1 MQKRRF
7 YTFSCWYGCSCKG
20 LFLSCGD
27 IWCSILV
34 YHHLF
39 AVCALLVSLVVCCA
53 ACSLIMRY
61 RANNSP
67 SCLLVV
73 HIRQRA
79 FNMVLVLLV
88 RLKGIISPVWSSCFI
103 GALWG
108 CLLVGLQCGIIS
120 SACKAFISFLLHVL
134 LFGGRLCAP
143 SIYEV
148 IRRGFICSC
157 VLLFHIEVIRIRQR
171 TFHFERLKLC
181 LISAVVVL
189 LVQI

>member
-1 MQKRRF
+1 MVEVIR
-7 YTFSCWYGCSCKG
+7 GD
-20 LFLSCGD
+20 FLSSCD

-34 YHHLF
+34 YHYLF
-39 AVCALLVSLVVCCA
+39 AVCGLLVLLVVCCA
-53 ACSLIMRY
+53 ACLLIMRY

-67 SCLLVV
+67 FCLLVV

-108 CLLVGLQCGIIS
+108 CLLVGSQYGIVS
-120 SACKAFISFLLHVL
+120 LLVRC
-134 LFGGRLCAP
+134 LFPFCCTFFCLVVGCALS

-157 VLLFHIEVIRIRQR
+157 VLLVP
-171 TFHFERLKLC
+171 KLR
-181 LISAVVVL
+181 
-189 LVQI
+189 